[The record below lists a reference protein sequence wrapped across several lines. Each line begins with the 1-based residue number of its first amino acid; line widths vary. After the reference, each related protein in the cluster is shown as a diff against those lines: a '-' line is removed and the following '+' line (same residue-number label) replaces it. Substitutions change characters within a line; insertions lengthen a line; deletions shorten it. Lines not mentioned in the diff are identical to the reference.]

1 MAVKGFRCWI
11 ATGSAAQSKA
21 MQFFVNNEEIEN
33 TFNGTTDIKGSYTEE
48 DNNLFSVPCNIYA
61 IDGKLVR
68 PNATTTEGLPK
79 GIYIVN
85 HKKLIVK

>member
-11 ATGSAAQSKA
+11 ATGSATQSKA
-21 MQFFVNNEEIEN
+21 LKFFVDNEEIGN
-33 TFNGTTDIKGSYTEE
+33 TFHTTGISTASGEVDGNTFAI
-48 DNNLFSVPCNIYA
+48 PCNIYA

-68 PNATTTEGLPK
+68 PNATSTVGLPK

-85 HKKLIVK
+85 HKKLILK